1 MRVAVAPFHQMS
13 QLGGQ
18 THGRLRGHEVR
29 LPRGPHAPRS
39 PGLPVPPRPPPAPRG
54 APADP
59 RRALHGPASAETLLR
74 VERDAGVSGCAGQQA
89 TPTPSGSPLKFRVG
103 ARRVG
108 GGTERRLHSARCRLS
123 HARTG
128 PGPRPRSAPSRLPA
142 PPPRRI
148 TDWALVACPGTRA
161 AAKRFGHLIRF
172 PRPWGRGA
180 GVACSGAG
188 VGTTGCCAF
197 AGLLA
202 WATT

>member
-1 MRVAVAPFHQMS
+1 MWPSLPFTRCRSSGGRRTAVCEPTRCGFPA
-13 QLGGQ
+13 
-18 THGRLRGHEVR
+18 
-29 LPRGPHAPRS
+29 GPAPRVPQVS
-39 PGLPVPPRPPPAPRG
+39 PSPPRPPASPRG

-74 VERDAGVSGCAGQQA
+74 VERDAGVSGRAGQQA

>member
-1 MRVAVAPFHQMS
+1 MWPSLPFTRCRSSGGRRTAVCEPTRCGFPA
-13 QLGGQ
+13 G
-18 THGRLRGHEVR
+18 
-29 LPRGPHAPRS
+29 
-39 PGLPVPPRPPPAPRG
+39 PAPRVPQVSPSPRACLPPRRPCG
-54 APADP
+54 PTTCTPRTRKRRNPAAGGTGRGRVGVRGAAGDPHPLGLPAEVQGRSSESRGRDGAAPAL
-59 RRALHGPASAETLLR
+59 RALPTVA
-74 VERDAGVSGCAGQQA
+74 CAD
-89 TPTPSGSPLKFRVG
+89 R
-103 ARRVG
+103 
-108 GGTERRLHSARCRLS
+108 
-123 HARTG
+123 
-128 PGPRPRSAPSRLPA
+128 PGPRSAPSRLPV

-188 VGTTGCCAF
+188 VGTTGSCAF